1 MLVQVE
7 NMVSFNLR
15 SRVVIGSNAKRFLHG
30 PAAVVAPNGDWL
42 VVYQDAIDDPSHDG
56 FIHQMRSQD
65 QGKTWLDD
73 GAVYDERNKGVG
85 CANPTFGLTANGHMV
100 LVIQRRA
107 VCEKEGHPTELLNS
121 TYCVSSDNGRSYEH
135 RGFVDP
141 LRPRG
146 HWGSP
151 SHILLR
157 DGVLHMV
164 AEGADG
170 IVLYTSEDNA
180 LSWHRRSM
188 IFEPSDFNEHP
199 YYSSIIFRPDSTLLC
214 QCHLLNSMKNYHRI
228 SEDSGYTWSDLKP
241 ANIHLRHPVLTYVGD
256 IMVAVGRLMPQWR
269 TGFYL
274 SDDDGENWKG
284 PFDLAPNLPHGGG
297 GYTAVIPLKDQVFI
311 VFSSFLPLPG
321 SVACGPMG
329 SAGEPNAIQ
338 GVMLKDICVEGT

>member
-1 MLVQVE
+1 
-7 NMVSFNLR
+7 
-15 SRVVIGSNAKRFLHG
+15 
-30 PAAVVAPNGDWL
+30 
-42 VVYQDAIDDPSHDG
+42 
-56 FIHQMRSQD
+56 
-65 QGKTWLDD
+65 
-73 GAVYDERNKGVG
+73 
-85 CANPTFGLTANGHMV
+85 
-100 LVIQRRA
+100 
-107 VCEKEGHPTELLNS
+107 
-121 TYCVSSDNGRSYEH
+121 
-135 RGFVDP
+135 
-141 LRPRG
+141 
-146 HWGSP
+146 
-151 SHILLR
+151 
-157 DGVLHMV
+157 MV

-284 PFDLAPNLPHGGG
+284 PFDLAPDLDCGAGS
-297 GYTAVIPLKDQVFI
+297 YTGVIPLGKQVY
-311 VFSSFLPLPG
+311 VTFSSFLRLQG
-321 SVACGPMG
+321 AVGW
-329 SAGEPNAIQ
+329 EPNAIQ